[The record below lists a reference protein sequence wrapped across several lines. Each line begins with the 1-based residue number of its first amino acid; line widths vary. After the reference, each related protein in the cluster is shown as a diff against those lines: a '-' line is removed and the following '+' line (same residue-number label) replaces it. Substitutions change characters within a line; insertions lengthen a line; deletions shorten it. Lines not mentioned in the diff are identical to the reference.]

1 MKEKLYIFIILSF
14 STYHSLAQT
23 SNTSLWY
30 RQPATKWTEAL
41 PIGNGRLAAMVF
53 GKTNR
58 EQIQLNEE
66 TIWAGSKV
74 NDINPSAKSHLKE
87 IQSLLL
93 AEKNKEAYTLTKA
106 HLLGTPPEIRS
117 YQTLGDIFIDWQ
129 DTSGTVSDYTRSLD
143 LTTAIH
149 TTTYKRNGA
158 TYELQSFISAA
169 ADLMAVRI
177 RSTGANLHFRISMSR
192 DKDAEVSVMNNRIIL
207 RGQIMDKGNAEKKG
221 PEGAHLRFAAV
232 SVVEN
237 KGGTLS
243 VKGNSIEVSGASE
256 VVIRFTAASD
266 YDHAKLDFNRSTDP
280 LQTCNNILK
289 KNAAQNFEALQKAH
303 LAEYQPLFNKCT
315 FEISGEDQS
324 VLPTD
329 IRLQQVKSGV
339 KDPGLM
345 ALYFQYGRYLL
356 LASSRFPAK
365 LPANL
370 QGKWNN
376 HYDAP
381 WQSDYHTNI
390 NLQMNYWP
398 ADVANVGET
407 VQSLG
412 MFMQAMLAP
421 GRNCAQQMYG
431 ADGWA
436 MHHVTDIYGRTAI
449 NADPQWGTSPLAGAW
464 MALSLYDHYDFT
476 RDEKYLKEVAFP
488 LMKGSADFIS
498 SFLIKDK
505 NGYLVTAPS
514 MSPENGFYLDKD
526 STQRYIVT
534 YAPAIDVQIIMELF
548 DAIKAVAVPMKL
560 TPDYLARLEQVM
572 KQLPP
577 IRINRYG
584 GIQEW
589 IKDYDEQE
597 PGHRHMSQLFGL
609 YPGTSLTRDSAYLT
623 AARKTIENRLK
634 YGGGHTGWSRAW
646 MINFF
651 ARLKDGNTAYYHLEQ
666 LLIKSTLSN
675 LFDDHP
681 PFQIDGNFGGTAG
694 IAEMLIQSHNNQ
706 LVLLPALPDAWKSG
720 KVKGLK
726 ARGGITVDMEWE
738 NGKLLEATVYSTID
752 QTIKIKY
759 KSDVQNIII
768 KKGQSVPFISS
779 R

>member
-1 MKEKLYIFIILSF
+1 MKERVYFLLILSV
-14 STYHSLAQT
+14 STYHLLAQT
-23 SNTSLWY
+23 GNTSLWY

-53 GKTNR
+53 GKTSR

-74 NDINPSAKSHLKE
+74 NDINPSAKSHLEE

-129 DTSGTVSDYTRSLD
+129 DTSGTVSDYSRRLD
-143 LTTAIH
+143 LETAIH
-149 TTTYKRNGA
+149 TTSYKRNSG
-158 TYELQSFISAA
+158 TYELQSFISAN
-169 ADLMAVRI
+169 ADMLVVRI
-177 RSTGANLHFRISMSR
+177 RTTTASPHFRVSMAR
-192 DKDAEVSVMNNRIIL
+192 EKDAEVSVMNNRIIL
-207 RGQIMDKGNAEKKG
+207 RGQIMDKGNREKKG

-232 SVVEN
+232 TDVEN
-237 KGGTLS
+237 KGGELVIT
-243 VKGNSIEVSGASE
+243 GNSLEVSGASE
-256 VVIRFTAASD
+256 VIIRFTAASD
-266 YDHAKLDFNRSTDP
+266 YDHEKLDFNRNIDP
-280 LQTCNNILK
+280 FQVCKNILRQNAV
-289 KNAAQNFEALQKAH
+289 KNYEALLKEH
-303 LAEYQPLFNKCT
+303 LAEYQALFSKCSLE
-315 FEISGEDQS
+315 FSSEKKSGM
-324 VLPTD
+324 PTD
-329 IRLQQVKSGV
+329 IRLQQVKSGL

-365 LPANL
+365 LPSNL

-376 HYDAP
+376 HFDAP

-390 NLQMNYWP
+390 NLQMNYWL

-412 MFMQAMLAP
+412 LFLQAMLAP
-421 GRNCAQQMYG
+421 GRNCAQTMYG

-449 NADPQWGTSPLAGAW
+449 NADPQWGTSPLSGAW

-476 RDEKYLKEVAFP
+476 RDEKYLKAVAFP
-488 LMKGSADFIS
+488 FMKGSADFIS

-526 STQRYIVT
+526 SAQRHIVT

-560 TPDYLARLEQVM
+560 SPDYLAGLEQIRI
-572 KQLPP
+572 QLPP
-577 IRINRYG
+577 IRFNRYG

-589 IKDYDEQE
+589 IKDYEEQE

-651 ARLKDGNTAYYHLEQ
+651 ARLKDGNTAYHHLEQ
-666 LLIKSTLSN
+666 LLIKSTLPN

-706 LVLLPALPDAWKSG
+706 LVLLPALPDEWKSG

-726 ARGGITVDMEWE
+726 ARGGITVDMEWD
-738 NGKLLEATVYSTID
+738 NGKLLKATVYSSID
-752 QTIKIKY
+752 QTLKINY
-759 KSDVQNIII
+759 KSDVQTIII
-768 KKGQSVPFISS
+768 KKGQSLPFISS